1 MAAVPTAAEVR
12 SQIDAAAHRVETIR
26 SRKGGEDPYQLRREL
41 WETMDAFVHVFRHTA
56 ELEKAGARLA
66 ELRSRSAGMGV
77 KDTSGVFN
85 TNLRD
90 AMEIGNMIAGC
101 AKDRL
106 NERGCEVQAI
116 SVPSLILGASYDVYY
131 ARGIRTVSVQF
142 EIDAIPVAYHRDRI
156 FSTTVSLLRRLG

>member
-1 MAAVPTAAEVR
+1 MKLEVDEGLLDAVLHGTERGLEMTGLCPPAVGASKLFSADRPLAVMVGLVGRDSGSVTLNLSERAMLVLSGKLLGEEQREVNDDNL
-12 SQIDAAAHRVETIR
+12 DAI
-26 SRKGGEDPYQLRREL
+26 
-41 WETMDAFVHVFRHTA
+41 
-56 ELEKAGARLA
+56 
-66 ELRSRSAGMGV
+66 
-77 KDTSGVFN
+77 
-85 TNLRD
+85 
-90 AMEIGNMIAGC
+90 MEIGNMIAGC